1 MTNSP
6 DKPRKNKHLTLVWVR
21 EEECGRTEKLKLAL
35 DDLQTAARPTP
46 FAFDPRQAA
55 LSESRVM
62 AAAYAA
68 LTDAFAREY
77 EDDDGMGCD
86 FVDHRDPAQ
95 VEQLRLELSSIDGTE
110 ELSREFLR
118 ESWWWFPKLHDEF
131 RRACS
136 GKGELSRVL
145 AWAAGFEFIVGMAKT
160 VAFRGDGPLST
171 PLQFTSEDPD
181 PPTWN
186 QDVVVLHEQYRHD
199 AIELAGCFSF
209 MMH

>member
-6 DKPRKNKHLTLVWVR
+6 DKNKKINHLTLVWVR
-21 EEECGRTEKLKLAL
+21 EDPGHMEKLKRSPGNLP
-35 DDLQTAARPTP
+35 TAARPTP
-46 FAFDPRQAA
+46 AESNSKHTA
-55 LSESRVM
+55 LKESRAM
-62 AAAYAA
+62 EAAYAT
-68 LTDAFAREY
+68 LTDAFALEH
-77 EDDDGMGCD
+77 EDDGMGYD

-95 VEQLRLELSSIDGTE
+95 VEELRLELSSIDDTE

-118 ESWWWFPKLHDEF
+118 ESWWWFPELHDEF

-136 GKGELSRVL
+136 GKGELSRML

-171 PLQFTSEDPD
+171 PLQFASEDPD